1 MTEIAAL
8 EQGFLSRGFITSNEF
23 STALQLVMALQKP
36 LLIEG
41 PAGVGKTESAKV
53 LADVLG
59 TRLIRLQCYEGL
71 DASSALYEWNYPRQM
86 LRIRMTEN
94 ESSSLSEREAHI
106 FSEAF
111 LLKRPLLEAI
121 TQDKPCV
128 LLIDE
133 VDRADEA
140 FEAFLL
146 ELLAE
151 FQVTI
156 PELGT
161 IKATHRPYVILTSN
175 RSRELS
181 DALRRRCLYLWQS
194 YPSFE
199 QEVQILHARLPGI
212 ADRLALQIA
221 LVMTELRELPFHK
234 VPGVAETLDWGM
246 ALMSLHKDSLD
257 LETVARTRG
266 CILKAREDW
275 QMLEGNLPKLER
287 VWNEKIGE
295 REREL
300 ETDFGYGNV
309 TVR

>member
-1 MTEIAAL
+1 
-8 EQGFLSRGFITSNEF
+8 
-23 STALQLVMALQKP
+23 LQLVMALQKP

-161 IKATHRPYVILTSN
+161 IKAVHRPYVILTSN

-221 LVMTELRELPFHK
+221 LVMTTLRELPFHK

-246 ALMSLHKDSLD
+246 ALMSLHKDALD

-287 VWNEKIGE
+287 VWNEKIGQ

-300 ETDFGYGNV
+300 DTDFGYGNV

>member
-1 MTEIAAL
+1 MTDIIAL

-161 IKATHRPYVILTSN
+161 IKAAHRPYVILTSN

-212 ADRLALQIA
+212 GDRLALQIA

-246 ALMSLHKDSLD
+246 ALMSLHKDALD

-300 ETDFGYGNV
+300 DTDFGYGNV

>member
-1 MTEIAAL
+1 MTDIAAL

-161 IKATHRPYVILTSN
+161 IKAAYRPYVILTSN

-212 ADRLALQIA
+212 GDRLALQIA

-246 ALMSLHKDSLD
+246 ALMSLHKDALD